1 LSPETGDHLV
11 NIGQAIVECC
21 RVEGV
26 RHIFGLIGSSH
37 LEIVDSIARTNDI
50 QFVGVR
56 HEQAAAFMADAY
68 ARATGGIGVVLTSSG
83 PGVSNTITGIALAK
97 RAYSPVISLGG
108 ATKTAFEQM
117 GAKQEIDQLSLM
129 RPVTKEVLR
138 INRAD
143 RAADI
148 MRQAFR
154 IALSGQRGPVHVD
167 IPRDLLPAKLEFE
180 FPAPASYRSSS
191 RQAPANEEIVRALD
205 LIEKAERPLILAG
218 GGVKWSGATRQLI
231 EFAERFN
238 LPVVTSDGHRD
249 VMPNDHPLFFGQLGP
264 RGSASAKEL
273 GLKAD
278 LIFALGTRL
287 GFTTT
292 LFNNSFISK
301 GVAIIQSDIEPSEIG
316 RTFPIALGIVGDA
329 GAVAAACV
337 FESRKRE
344 GLKQL
349 KEWRAFAD
357 ERRAAWLR
365 ARDQSADQ
373 SVPIRTGRAFTE
385 LRRAAPRNML
395 VTVDAGHWG
404 AIATDAF
411 DHYECPTL
419 FTPLDYGSLGFS
431 FPAAL
436 GLKCARPEAP
446 VLSINGDGGFAMNMQ
461 EIETAVRMRLN
472 PVVMVFNN
480 FAWGTE
486 KAHQR
491 DSFGGNYLGV
501 ELGNPRFD
509 QLAQLFGARG
519 LRVEKPG
526 DLAEAVASSFK
537 QDLPTIIDVIV
548 DPDDLEILT

>member
-1 LSPETGDHLV
+1 MD
-11 NIGQAIVECC
+11 
-21 RVEGV
+21 
-26 RHIFGLIGSSH
+26 
-37 LEIVDSIARTNDI
+37 
-50 QFVGVR
+50 
-56 HEQAAAFMADAY
+56 
-68 ARATGGIGVVLTSSG
+68 
-83 PGVSNTITGIALAK
+83 
-97 RAYSPVISLGG
+97 
-108 ATKTAFEQM
+108 
-117 GAKQEIDQLSLM
+117 AKQEIDQLNLM
-129 RPVTKEVLR
+129 RPVTKKVLR
-138 INRAD
+138 VNRAD
-143 RAADI
+143 RAPDI
-148 MRQAFR
+148 MRHAFR
-154 IALSGQRGPVHVD
+154 IAMSGQRGPVHVD
-167 IPRDLLPAKLEFE
+167 IPRDLLPTKLEFE
-180 FPAPASYRSSS
+180 FPAPASSRSSG
-191 RQAPANEEIVRALD
+191 RQEPAKDEIARALD

-218 GGVKWSGATRQLI
+218 GGVKWSGATRELI
-231 EFAERFN
+231 ELAERFE

-264 RGSASAKEL
+264 RGSSSAKEL

-292 LFNNSFISK
+292 LFNNTYIKK
-301 GVAIIQSDIEPSEIG
+301 GVTIIQSDIEPNEIG
-316 RTFPIALGIVGDA
+316 RIFPIALGIVGDA

-337 FESRKRE
+337 AESRKRE
-344 GLKQL
+344 GLEQL
-349 KEWRAFAD
+349 KDWRAFAD
-357 ERRAAWLR
+357 AQRAAWVR
-365 ARDQSADQ
+365 ARDQSADE
-373 SVPIRTGRAFTE
+373 SIPIRTGRAFTE
-385 LRRAAPRNML
+385 LRRAAPRNMM

-411 DHYECPTL
+411 DHYECPTM
-419 FTPLDYGSLGFS
+419 FTPLDYASLGFS

-436 GLKCARPEAP
+436 GLKCAKPETP

-501 ELGNPRFD
+501 EIGNPRFD
-509 QLAQLFGARG
+509 KLAQLFGARG

-537 QDLPTIIDVIV
+537 EDLPTIIDVIV
-548 DPDDLEILT
+548 DRDDLAILT

>member
-1 LSPETGDHLV
+1 V
-11 NIGQAIVECC
+11 NTGQAIVECC

-26 RHIFGLIGSSH
+26 RHVFGLVGSSH
-37 LEIVDSIARTNDI
+37 LEIVDAIARSNDI
-50 QFVGVR
+50 QLVAVR

-117 GAKQEIDQLSLM
+117 DAKQEIDQLSLM
-129 RPVTKEVLR
+129 RPVTKQVLR

-167 IPRDLLPAKLEFE
+167 IPRDLLPAKLDFE
-180 FPAPASYRSSS
+180 FPPPACYRSSS
-191 RQAPANEEIVRALD
+191 RQSPADDEILLALD

-218 GGVKWSGATRQLI
+218 GGVKWSGATRELI
-231 EFAERFN
+231 EFAEHFN

-264 RGSASAKEL
+264 RGSSSAKEL

-301 GVAIIQSDIEPSEIG
+301 GAKIIQSDIEPGEIG
-316 RTFPIALGIVGDA
+316 RIFPIALGIVGDA

-337 FESRKRE
+337 SESRKRE

-357 ERRAAWLR
+357 AQRATWIST
-365 ARDQSADQ
+365 RDHSADEAI
-373 SVPIRTGRAFTE
+373 PIRTGRAFTE
-385 LRRAAPRNML
+385 LRRVAPRNML

-419 FTPLDYGSLGFS
+419 FTPLDYASLGFS

-446 VLSINGDGGFAMNMQ
+446 VLSINGDGGFGMNMQ

-472 PVVMVFNN
+472 AVVMVFNN
-480 FAWGTE
+480 FCWGTE

-501 ELGNPRFD
+501 ELRNPRFD
-509 QLAQLFGARG
+509 KLAQLFGARG

-526 DLAEAVASSFK
+526 DLGEAVASSFE
-537 QDLPTIIDVIV
+537 QDLPTVIDVIV

>member
-1 LSPETGDHLV
+1 V
-11 NIGQAIVECC
+11 NTGQAIVECL
-21 RVEGV
+21 RAEGV
-26 RHIFGLIGSSH
+26 RHVFGLVGSSH
-37 LEIVDSIARTNDI
+37 LEIVDSIARSNDI
-50 QFVGVR
+50 QLVAVR

-68 ARATGGIGVVLTSSG
+68 ARVTGGFGVVLTSSG
-83 PGVSNTITGIALAK
+83 PGVSNTITGIALAQ
-97 RAYSPVISLGG
+97 RAFSPVISLGG
-108 ATKTAFEQM
+108 ATKTTFEQM
-117 GAKQEIDQLSLM
+117 DAKQEIDQLNLM
-129 RPVTKEVLR
+129 RPITKKVLR
-138 INRAD
+138 VNRAD
-143 RAADI
+143 RAPDI

-154 IALSGQRGPVHVD
+154 IAMSGQRGPVHVD
-167 IPRDLLPAKLEFE
+167 IPRDLLPTKLEFE
-180 FPAPASYRSSS
+180 FPAPASYRSSG
-191 RQAPANEEIVRALD
+191 RQEPAKDEIARALD

-218 GGVKWSGATRQLI
+218 GGVKWSGATRELI
-231 EFAERFN
+231 ELAERFD

-264 RGSASAKEL
+264 RGSSSAKEL

-292 LFNNSFISK
+292 LFNNTYIKK
-301 GVAIIQSDIEPSEIG
+301 GVTIIQSDIEPNEIG
-316 RTFPIALGIVGDA
+316 RIFPIALGIVGDA

-337 FESRKRE
+337 AESRKRE

-349 KEWRAFAD
+349 KDWRAFAD
-357 ERRAAWLR
+357 AQRAAWLR
-365 ARDQSADQ
+365 ARDQSADE
-373 SVPIRTGRAFTE
+373 SIPIRTGRAFTE
-385 LRRAAPRNML
+385 LRRAAPRNMM

-411 DHYECPTL
+411 DHYECPTM
-419 FTPLDYGSLGFS
+419 FTPLDYASLGFS

-436 GLKCARPEAP
+436 GLKCAKPETP

-501 ELGNPRFD
+501 EIGNPRFD
-509 QLAQLFGARG
+509 KLAQLFGARG

-537 QDLPTIIDVIV
+537 EDLPTIIDVIV
-548 DPDDLEILT
+548 DRDDLAILT

>member
-1 LSPETGDHLV
+1 V
-11 NIGQAIVECC
+11 NTGQAIVECL
-21 RVEGV
+21 RAEGV
-26 RHIFGLIGSSH
+26 RHVFGLVGSSH
-37 LEIVDSIARTNDI
+37 LEIVDSIARSNDI
-50 QFVGVR
+50 QLVAVR

-68 ARATGGIGVVLTSSG
+68 ARVTGGFGVVLTSSG
-83 PGVSNTITGIALAK
+83 PGVSNTITGIALAQ
-97 RAYSPVISLGG
+97 RAFSPVISLGG
-108 ATKTAFEQM
+108 ATKTTFEQM
-117 GAKQEIDQLSLM
+117 DAKQEIDQLNLM
-129 RPVTKEVLR
+129 RPVTKKVLR
-138 INRAD
+138 VNRAD
-143 RAADI
+143 RAPDI

-154 IALSGQRGPVHVD
+154 IAMSGQRGPVHVD
-167 IPRDLLPAKLEFE
+167 IPRDLLPTKLEFE
-180 FPAPASYRSSS
+180 FPAPASYRSSG
-191 RQAPANEEIVRALD
+191 RQEPAKDEIARALD

-218 GGVKWSGATRQLI
+218 GGVKWSGATRELI
-231 EFAERFN
+231 ELAERFD

-249 VMPNDHPLFFGQLGP
+249 VMPNDYPLFFGQLGP
-264 RGSASAKEL
+264 RGSSSAKEL

-292 LFNNSFISK
+292 LFNNTYIKK
-301 GVAIIQSDIEPSEIG
+301 GVTIIQSDIEPNEIG
-316 RTFPIALGIVGDA
+316 RSFPIALGIVGDA

-337 FESRKRE
+337 TESRKRE

-349 KEWRAFAD
+349 KDWRAFAD
-357 ERRAAWLR
+357 AQRAAWLR
-365 ARDQSADQ
+365 ARDQSADE
-373 SVPIRTGRAFTE
+373 SIPIRTGRAFTE
-385 LRRAAPRNML
+385 LRRAAPRNMM

-411 DHYECPTL
+411 DHYECPTM
-419 FTPLDYGSLGFS
+419 FTPLDYASLGFS

-436 GLKCARPEAP
+436 GLKCAKPETP

-461 EIETAVRMRLN
+461 EIETAVRMRFN

-501 ELGNPRFD
+501 EIGNPRFD
-509 QLAQLFGARG
+509 KLAQLFGARG

-537 QDLPTIIDVIV
+537 EDLPTIIDVIV
-548 DPDDLEILT
+548 DRDDLAILT

>member
-1 LSPETGDHLV
+1 MNV
-11 NIGQAIVECC
+11 GQAIVECC

-26 RHIFGLIGSSH
+26 RHVFGLVGSSH
-37 LEIVDSIARTNDI
+37 LEIVDSIGRTNDI

-117 GAKQEIDQLSLM
+117 GAKQEIDQLNLM

-167 IPRDLLPAKLEFE
+167 IPRDLLPTKLEFE

-191 RQAPANEEIVRALD
+191 RQTPANDEILRALD

-231 EFAERFN
+231 ELAERFN

-301 GVAIIQSDIEPSEIG
+301 GTTIIQSDIEPSEIG
-316 RTFPIALGIVGDA
+316 RIFPIALGIVGDA

-337 FESRKRE
+337 SESRKRE
-344 GLKQL
+344 GLKHL
-349 KEWRAFAD
+349 KEWRAYAD
-357 ERRAAWLR
+357 ARRAAWLR
-365 ARDQSADQ
+365 ARDQSGDE
-373 SVPIRTGRAFTE
+373 SIPIRTGRAFTE

-411 DHYECPTL
+411 EHYECPTM

-436 GLKCARPEAP
+436 GLARDRKRRSCP
-446 VLSINGDGGFAMNMQ
+446 S
-461 EIETAVRMRLN
+461 TAT
-472 PVVMVFNN
+472 
-480 FAWGTE
+480 A
-486 KAHQR
+486 A
-491 DSFGGNYLGV
+491 
-501 ELGNPRFD
+501 
-509 QLAQLFGARG
+509 
-519 LRVEKPG
+519 LR
-526 DLAEAVASSFK
+526 
-537 QDLPTIIDVIV
+537 
-548 DPDDLEILT
+548 

>member
-1 LSPETGDHLV
+1 MNVGE
-11 NIGQAIVECC
+11 AIVECC

-26 RHIFGLIGSSH
+26 RHVFGLIGSSH
-37 LEIVDSIARTNDI
+37 LEIVDAIARSNDI

-68 ARATGGIGVVLTSSG
+68 ARATGGLGVVLTSSG

-117 GAKQEIDQLSLM
+117 DAKQEIDQLNLM

-143 RAADI
+143 RATDI
-148 MRQAFR
+148 MSQAYR

-167 IPRDLLPAKLEFE
+167 IPRDLLPTRLDFD
-180 FPAPASYRSSS
+180 FPAPETYRAVSHP
-191 RQAPANEEIVRALD
+191 APAPNAIARALD
-205 LIEKAERPLILAG
+205 LIAKAERPLILAG
-218 GGVKWSGATRQLI
+218 GGVKWSGATPALI
-231 EFAERFN
+231 ALAEHFN
-238 LPVVTSDGHRD
+238 MPVVTSDGHRD
-249 VMPNDHPLFFGQLGP
+249 VMPNDHPLFYGQLGP

-278 LIFALGTRL
+278 LVFALGTRL

-292 LFNNSFISK
+292 LFNNSYIGK
-301 GVAIIQSDIEPSEIG
+301 GAKIIQSDIEATEIG
-316 RTFPIALGIVGDA
+316 RVLPIALGLVGDA
-329 GAVAAACV
+329 GAIATACV
-337 FESRKRE
+337 AESRKRE
-344 GLKQL
+344 GLKQW

-357 ERRAAWLR
+357 QQRATWLA
-365 ARDQSADQ
+365 ARDQTADE
-373 SVPIRTGRAFTE
+373 SMPIRTGRAFTE

-411 DHYECPTL
+411 DYHECPTL
-419 FTPLDYGSLGFS
+419 FTPLDYASLGFS

-436 GLKCARPEAP
+436 GLKCARPDAP

-480 FAWGTE
+480 FCWGTE

-509 QLAQLFGARG
+509 QLAELFGARG

-537 QDLPTIIDVIV
+537 QDLPTIIDVMV
-548 DPDDLEILT
+548 DPEDLEILT

>member
-1 LSPETGDHLV
+1 MPLV
-11 NIGQAIVECC
+11 SANGTP
-21 RVEGV
+21 RRPLMSV
-26 RHIFGLIGSSH
+26 RKRFEPRPRGL
-37 LEIVDSIARTNDI
+37 LV
-50 QFVGVR
+50 
-56 HEQAAAFMADAY
+56 
-68 ARATGGIGVVLTSSG
+68 
-83 PGVSNTITGIALAK
+83 
-97 RAYSPVISLGG
+97 PV
-108 ATKTAFEQM
+108 
-117 GAKQEIDQLSLM
+117 
-129 RPVTKEVLR
+129 PVTK
-138 INRAD
+138 
-143 RAADI
+143 
-148 MRQAFR
+148 
-154 IALSGQRGPVHVD
+154 
-167 IPRDLLPAKLEFE
+167 
-180 FPAPASYRSSS
+180 
-191 RQAPANEEIVRALD
+191 
-205 LIEKAERPLILAG
+205 
-218 GGVKWSGATRQLI
+218 
-231 EFAERFN
+231 

-264 RGSASAKEL
+264 RGSASAKAL

-301 GVAIIQSDIEPSEIG
+301 SATIIQSDIEPSEIG
-316 RTFPIALGIVGDA
+316 RVFPIALGIIGDA

-337 FESRKRE
+337 SESRKRE

-357 ERRAAWLR
+357 EQRAACLR
-365 ARDQSADQ
+365 ARDQSADG
-373 SVPIRTGRAFTE
+373 SIPIRTGRAFTE

-419 FTPLDYGSLGFS
+419 FTPLDYASLGFS

-446 VLSINGDGGFAMNMQ
+446 VLSVNGDGGFAMNME

-501 ELGNPRFD
+501 EIGNPRFD
-509 QLAQLFGARG
+509 QLARLFGARG

-537 QDLPTIIDVIV
+537 QELPTIIDVIV
-548 DPDDLEILT
+548 DRNDLEILT

>member
-1 LSPETGDHLV
+1 MNT
-11 NIGQAIVECC
+11 GQAIVECC
-21 RVEGV
+21 RAEGV
-26 RHIFGLIGSSH
+26 RHVFGLVGSSH
-37 LEIVDSIARTNDI
+37 LEIVDAIARSNDI
-50 QFVGVR
+50 QLVAVR

-68 ARATGGIGVVLTSSG
+68 ARATGSVGIVLTSSG

-108 ATKTAFEQM
+108 ATKTSFEQM
-117 GAKQEIDQLSLM
+117 DAKQEVDQLSLM
-129 RPVTKEVLR
+129 RPVTKEALR

-143 RAADI
+143 RAPDI

-154 IALSGQRGPVHVD
+154 IALTGQRGPVHVD
-167 IPRDLLPAKLEFE
+167 IPRDLLPTKLEFE
-180 FPAPASYRSSS
+180 FPSPATYRSTS
-191 RQAPANEEIVRALD
+191 RQAPANDEIVRAVD

-218 GGVKWSGATRQLI
+218 GGVKWSGATRELVAL
-231 EFAERFN
+231 AERFN
-238 LPVVTSDGHRD
+238 MPVVTSDGHRD

-264 RGSASAKEL
+264 RGSTSAKAL

-292 LFNNSFISK
+292 LFNNSYISK
-301 GVAIIQSDIEPSEIG
+301 GVTIIQSDIEPSEIG
-316 RTFPIALGIVGDA
+316 RIFPIALGIVGDA
-329 GAVAAACV
+329 GAVAAGCV
-337 FESRKRE
+337 SESRKRE

-349 KEWRAFAD
+349 KDWRAFAD
-357 ERRAAWLR
+357 QQRAAWLR
-365 ARDQSADQ
+365 ARDHSADE

-419 FTPLDYGSLGFS
+419 FTPLDYASLGFS

-436 GLKCARPEAP
+436 GLKCARPAAP
-446 VLSINGDGGFAMNMQ
+446 VLSINGDGGFGMNMQ
-461 EIETAVRMRLN
+461 EIETAVRLRLN
-472 PVVMVFNN
+472 AVVLVFNN

-501 ELGNPRFD
+501 EIGNPRFD
-509 QLAQLFGARG
+509 KLAQLFGARG

-526 DLAEAVASSFK
+526 ELAEAVASSFK
-537 QDLPTIIDVIV
+537 EDLPTIIDVIV
-548 DPDDLEILT
+548 DRDDLEILT

>member
-1 LSPETGDHLV
+1 V
-11 NIGQAIVECC
+11 NTGQAIVECL
-21 RVEGV
+21 RAEGV
-26 RHIFGLIGSSH
+26 RHVFGLVGSSH
-37 LEIVDSIARTNDI
+37 LEIVDSIARSNDI
-50 QFVGVR
+50 QLVAVR

-68 ARATGGIGVVLTSSG
+68 ARVTGGFGVVLTSSG
-83 PGVSNTITGIALAK
+83 PGVSNTITGIALAQ
-97 RAYSPVISLGG
+97 RAFSPVISLGG
-108 ATKTAFEQM
+108 ATKTTFEQM
-117 GAKQEIDQLSLM
+117 DAKQEIDQLNLM
-129 RPVTKEVLR
+129 RPITKKVLR

-143 RAADI
+143 RAPDI

-154 IALSGQRGPVHVD
+154 IAMSGQRGPVHVD
-167 IPRDLLPAKLEFE
+167 IPRDLLPTKLEFE
-180 FPAPASYRSSS
+180 FPAPTNYRSSG
-191 RQAPANEEIVRALD
+191 RQEPAKDEIARALD

-218 GGVKWSGATRQLI
+218 GGVKWSGATRELI
-231 EFAERFN
+231 EFAERFD

-264 RGSASAKEL
+264 RGSSSAKEL
-273 GLKAD
+273 GLKTD

-292 LFNNSFISK
+292 LFNNTYIKK
-301 GVAIIQSDIEPSEIG
+301 GVTIIQSDIEPNEIG
-316 RTFPIALGIVGDA
+316 RIFPIALGIVGDA

-337 FESRKRE
+337 TEGRKRE
-344 GLKQL
+344 SLKRL
-349 KEWRAFAD
+349 KDWRSFAD
-357 ERRAAWLR
+357 AQRAAWLR

-373 SVPIRTGRAFTE
+373 SIPIRTGRAFTE
-385 LRRAAPRNML
+385 LRRAAPRNMM

-404 AIATDAF
+404 AVATDAF
-411 DHYECPTL
+411 DHYECPTM
-419 FTPLDYGSLGFS
+419 FTPLDYASLGFS

-436 GLKCARPEAP
+436 GLKCAKPETP

-461 EIETAVRMRLN
+461 EIETAVRLRLN

-501 ELGNPRFD
+501 EIGNPRFD
-509 QLAQLFGARG
+509 KLAQLFGARG

-526 DLAEAVASSFK
+526 DLAEAVASSLK
-537 QDLPTIIDVIV
+537 EDLPTIIDVIV
-548 DPDDLEILT
+548 DRDDLAILT

>member
-1 LSPETGDHLV
+1 M

-108 ATKTAFEQM
+108 ATKTTFEQM
-117 GAKQEIDQLSLM
+117 DAKQEIDQLNLM
-129 RPVTKEVLR
+129 RPVTKAVLR

-167 IPRDLLPAKLEFE
+167 IPRDLLPAMLEFE

-191 RQAPANEEIVRALD
+191 RQTPANEEIVRALE

-231 EFAERFN
+231 ELAERFN

-329 GAVAAACV
+329 GAIAAACV

-357 ERRAAWLR
+357 EQRAAWLR

-404 AIATDAF
+404 AMATDAF
-411 DHYECPTL
+411 DHYECPSM
-419 FTPLDYGSLGFS
+419 FTPLDYASLGFS

-436 GLKCARPEAP
+436 GLKCARPETP
-446 VLSINGDGGFAMNMQ
+446 VLSVNGDGGFAMNMQ

-509 QLAQLFGARG
+509 RLAQLFGARG

>member
-1 LSPETGDHLV
+1 V
-11 NIGQAIVECC
+11 NTGQAIVECC
-21 RVEGV
+21 RAEGV
-26 RHIFGLIGSSH
+26 RHVFGLVGSSH
-37 LEIVDSIARTNDI
+37 LEIVDAIARTNDI

-68 ARATGGIGVVLTSSG
+68 ARATGGVGVVLTSSG

-97 RAYSPVISLGG
+97 GAFSPVISLGG

-117 GAKQEIDQLSLM
+117 GAKQEIDQLGLM

-148 MRQAFR
+148 IRQAFR

-167 IPRDLLPAKLEFE
+167 IPRDLLPAKVELE
-180 FPAPASYRSSS
+180 FPAPASYRAAS
-191 RQAPANEEIVRALD
+191 RQAPANGEIGRALD

-264 RGSASAKEL
+264 RGSASAKVL
-273 GLKAD
+273 ALKAD

-292 LFNNSFISK
+292 LFNNSFIRK
-301 GVAIIQSDIEPSEIG
+301 GTTIIQSDIEPSEIG
-316 RTFPIALGIVGDA
+316 RIFPIALGIVGDA

-337 FESRKRE
+337 SESRKRE
-344 GLKQL
+344 GVRQL
-349 KEWRAFAD
+349 REWRAFAD
-357 ERRAAWLR
+357 EQRVAWLR
-365 ARDQSADQ
+365 ARDQSADE
-373 SVPIRTGRAFTE
+373 SIPIRTGRAFTE

-411 DHYECPTL
+411 DYHECPSL

-446 VLSINGDGGFAMNMQ
+446 VLSGNGDGGFALNMQ

-472 PVVMVFNN
+472 AVVMVFNN

>member
-1 LSPETGDHLV
+1 MNT
-11 NIGQAIVECC
+11 GQAIVQCC

-37 LEIVDSIARTNDI
+37 LEIVDAITRTNDI

-56 HEQAAAFMADAY
+56 HEQAAAFMADTY
-68 ARATGGIGVVLTSSG
+68 ARATGGVGICLTSSG
-83 PGVSNTITGIALAK
+83 PGVSNTVTGIALAK

-117 GAKQEIDQLSLM
+117 DAKQEIDQLALM
-129 RPVTKEVLR
+129 RPVTKDVLR
-138 INRAD
+138 INRAE

-154 IALSGQRGPVHVD
+154 VAMSGQRGPVHVD
-167 IPRDLLPAKLEFE
+167 IPRDLLKEDAAFQ
-180 FPAPASYRSSS
+180 FPPPASYRASS
-191 RQAPANEEIVRALD
+191 REMPANGDISNVLD

-218 GGVKWSGATRQLI
+218 GGVKWSGATRELI
-231 EFAERFN
+231 ALAERFN
-238 LPVVTSDGHRD
+238 MPVVTSDGHRD

-264 RGSASAKEL
+264 RGSAPAKEL

-278 LIFALGTRL
+278 FIFALGTRL

-292 LFNNSFISK
+292 LFNNSFICK
-301 GVAIIQSDIEPSEIG
+301 TATVVQSDIEPREIG
-316 RTFPIALGIVGDA
+316 RNFPIALGLVGDA
-329 GAVAAACV
+329 GAIAAACV
-337 FESRKRE
+337 RESRKRD
-344 GLKQL
+344 GLRQL
-349 KEWRAFAD
+349 AEWRAFAD
-357 ERRAAWLR
+357 QHRAAWLR
-365 ARDQSADQ
+365 GRDRSADE

-385 LRRAAPRNML
+385 LRRAAPRDML

-404 AIATDAF
+404 AMATDAF

-419 FTPLDYGSLGFS
+419 FTPLDYASLGFS

-436 GLKCARPEAP
+436 GLKCARAEAP
-446 VLSINGDGGFAMNMQ
+446 VLSINGDGGFAMNIQ

-472 PVVMVFNN
+472 PIVVVFNN

-501 ELGNPRFD
+501 ELSNPRFD

-526 DLAEAVASSFK
+526 DLADAVASSFK
-537 QDLPTIIDVIV
+537 QDLPTVIDVIV
-548 DPDDLEILT
+548 DPDDLQILT

>member
-1 LSPETGDHLV
+1 MNT
-11 NIGQAIVECC
+11 GQAIVECL
-21 RVEGV
+21 RAEGV
-26 RHIFGLIGSSH
+26 RHVFGLVGSSH
-37 LEIVDSIARTNDI
+37 LEIVDAIARSNDI
-50 QFVGVR
+50 QLVAVR

-68 ARATGGIGVVLTSSG
+68 ARVTGGFGVVLTSSG
-83 PGVSNTITGIALAK
+83 PGVSNTVTGIALAQK
-97 RAYSPVISLGG
+97 AFSPVISLGG
-108 ATKTAFEQM
+108 ATKTSFEQM
-117 GAKQEIDQLSLM
+117 GAKQEVDQLNLM
-129 RPVTKEVLR
+129 RPVTKEVLA

-143 RAADI
+143 RAPDI

-154 IALSGQRGPVHVD
+154 IAMTGQRGPVHVD
-167 IPRDLLPAKLEFE
+167 IPRDLLPTKLDFE
-180 FPAPASYRSSS
+180 FPAPASYRATS
-191 RQAPANEEIVRALD
+191 RLEPAKDEIVRAID
-205 LIEKAERPLILAG
+205 LIGKAERPLIVAG
-218 GGVKWSGATRQLI
+218 GGVKWSGATRELI
-231 EFAERFN
+231 ALAERFN

-292 LFNNSFISK
+292 LFNNTYISK
-301 GVAIIQSDIEPSEIG
+301 SATIIQSDIEPTEIG
-316 RTFPIALGIVGDA
+316 RIFPIALGIVGDA

-337 FESRKRE
+337 SESRKRE
-344 GLKQL
+344 GLNQL
-349 KEWRAFAD
+349 KDWRAFAD
-357 ERRAAWLR
+357 AQRAAWLR
-365 ARDQSADQ
+365 ARDQSADE
-373 SVPIRTGRAFTE
+373 SIPIRTGRAFTE
-385 LRRAAPRNML
+385 LRRAAPRNMM

-411 DHYECPTL
+411 DHYECPTM
-419 FTPLDYGSLGFS
+419 FTPLDYASLGFS
-431 FPAAL
+431 FSAAL
-436 GLKCARPEAP
+436 GLKCARPETP

-491 DSFGGNYLGV
+491 ASFGGNYLGV
-501 ELGNPRFD
+501 EIGNPRFD
-509 QLAQLFGARG
+509 KLAQLFGARG
-519 LRVEKPG
+519 LRVERPG

-537 QDLPTIIDVIV
+537 EDLPTIIDVIV
-548 DPDDLEILT
+548 DPDDLGILT

>member
-1 LSPETGDHLV
+1 V
-11 NIGQAIVECC
+11 NTGQAIVECC

-37 LEIVDSIARTNDI
+37 LEIVDAIARTNDI

-68 ARATGGIGVVLTSSG
+68 ARATGGLGVVLTSSG

-117 GAKQEIDQLSLM
+117 DAKQEIDQLSLM

-167 IPRDLLPAKLEFE
+167 IPRDLLPAKLEFA
-180 FPAPASYRSSS
+180 FPPPASYRVSS
-191 RQAPANEEIVRALD
+191 RQEPAPGEITRGVD
-205 LIEKAERPLILAG
+205 LIEKAKRPIILAG
-218 GGVKWSGATRQLI
+218 GGVKWSGATRELI
-231 EFAERFN
+231 ALAERFD

-249 VMPNDHPLFFGQLGP
+249 VMPNDHRLFFGQLGP
-264 RGSASAKEL
+264 RGSACAKEL

-292 LFNNSFISK
+292 LFNNTFIGK
-301 GVAIIQSDIEPSEIG
+301 GVTIIQSDIEPSEIG
-316 RTFPIALGIVGDA
+316 RNFPIALGLVGDA

-337 FESRKRE
+337 AESRKRE
-344 GLKQL
+344 GLEQL

-357 ERRAAWLR
+357 AQRAAWLS
-365 ARDQSADQ
+365 ARDQSADE

-385 LRRAAPRNML
+385 LRRAAPRDML
-395 VTVDAGHWG
+395 VTLDAGHWG

-419 FTPLDYGSLGFS
+419 FTPLDYASLGFS

-480 FAWGTE
+480 FCWGTE

-491 DSFGGNYLGV
+491 ESFGGNYLGV
-501 ELGNPRFD
+501 ELGNPPFD
-509 QLAQLFGARG
+509 QLARLFGARG

-548 DPDDLEILT
+548 DPDDLAILT